1 MDPNFQVISV
11 IIIVIGV
18 IIIGVVAGKFIKA
31 EEIKKTFT
39 QEVKREN
46 VPTIGIHTFVAH
58 IRITYESGRLIRI
71 FLIKGTTRKE

>member
-1 MDPNFQVISV
+1 MDPAFQVISV
-11 IIIVIGV
+11 IVIVIGLIAV
-18 IIIGVVAGKFIKA
+18 GVVAGMRIKA
-31 EEIKKTFT
+31 QEIKKTFT
-39 QEVKREN
+39 RDVQREN